1 MNSIHKDQAKYLFS
15 LPWFR
20 RWQWIHRFIKC
31 IILNWIL
38 LHMIYMMLGLLGS
51 KLKFSFQTVFFS
63 LLLKELIN
71 IFSFPFNFCLLSS
84 RGKRIFTAHILSA
97 SHKFVVTTIC
107 FGVRH
112 TLVHSQIPL
121 LITWLTCSLSL
132 SLLVYKIEAIILHLT
147 KGRILWDHIQL
158 KAFTQWL

>member
-1 MNSIHKDQAKYLFS
+1 MSNYKVSHMNSIHKDQAKYLFS

-84 RGKRIFTAHILSA
+84 RVIFLYTLLKPSLLS
-97 SHKFVVTTIC
+97 KQKTC
-107 FGVRH
+107 PP
-112 TLVHSQIPL
+112 PL
-121 LITWLTCSLSL
+121 KGSPCSLCYFY
-132 SLLVYKIEAIILHLT
+132 LLLKTLNVRSTLLH
-147 KGRILWDHIQL
+147 Q
-158 KAFTQWL
+158 